1 MAGYLEGEIPIIV
14 RGDGC
19 TSKTR
24 TGKRYL
30 DALAGLFSDQHGL
43 LLQRGGRNG
52 SSSTSPDRCDPGRVL
67 EEAWQELV
75 RRSAALAKA

>member
-19 TSKTR
+19 YLNDTN
-24 TGKRYL
+24 GKRYL

-43 LLQRGGRNG
+43 RLQRGGR
-52 SSSTSPDRCDPGRVL
+52 TGRR
-67 EEAWQELV
+67 V
-75 RRSAALAKA
+75 RPRIVAILAACSKRHGRSWYVGARR